1 MAIAA
6 PAPVLEHRYNDD
18 LLAQAGDRDYV
29 AQVYPDLVHVLDHP
43 ELRAEFDRYDAM
55 ANTAKRRMHCLGLF
69 AIALATIAL
78 LSSAAAPILNGILEI
93 RDLEP
98 GVVKQVEA
106 LKAASVWA
114 EIAGL
119 VGAVIAMGGL
129 WISSC
134 KKNWLEARL
143 MTERLRGWHF
153 QMLIHHGKEIEDSC
167 NQGDPE
173 AVNKFREKRAVWFAT
188 FKHQHE
194 QALDSL
200 LHELIEA
207 PEACY
212 TSLHD
217 GSTGYTTG
225 NPVLNRVFEAY
236 KELRLRHQATYAA
249 HKLQRTTN
257 QPLWKPHR
265 WPTNVLND
273 RLTRLTSGCVM
284 VALGVSAYIV
294 LGHFLHWP
302 GAHSVAL
309 PALILCFLVLTVA
322 TRGVLDG
329 LAVREE
335 SQRYSDYVGEVRYL
349 LTKFEASHDSEERL
363 RLMQDMERAAVE
375 ELKSFLRAHT
385 EAKFIL

>member
-1 MAIAA
+1 
-6 PAPVLEHRYNDD
+6 
-18 LLAQAGDRDYV
+18 
-29 AQVYPDLVHVLDHP
+29 
-43 ELRAEFDRYDAM
+43 
-55 ANTAKRRMHCLGLF
+55 
-69 AIALATIAL
+69 
-78 LSSAAAPILNGILEI
+78 
-93 RDLEP
+93 
-98 GVVKQVEA
+98 
-106 LKAASVWA
+106 
-114 EIAGL
+114 
-119 VGAVIAMGGL
+119 
-129 WISSC
+129 
-134 KKNWLEARL
+134 
-143 MTERLRGWHF
+143 
-153 QMLIHHGKEIEDSC
+153 
-167 NQGDPE
+167 
-173 AVNKFREKRAVWFAT
+173 
-188 FKHQHE
+188 
-194 QALDSL
+194 
-200 LHELIEA
+200 
-207 PEACY
+207 
-212 TSLHD
+212 
-217 GSTGYTTG
+217 
-225 NPVLNRVFEAY
+225 VFEAY